1 MTETEQYKVLSTA
14 VETLQKQGGA
24 VVALTPDDILTLRL
38 LRDELSRYTHG
49 NWKTYEDDRRL
60 ETLERILKQVG

>member
-1 MTETEQYKVLSTA
+1 MKSVEVTEGTEKLYYD
-14 VETLQKQGGA
+14 GGKLI
-24 VVALTPDDILTLRL
+24 ALTPDDILTLRL